1 MTTTPELLAV
11 PDEDH
16 SNGAAWTSPRP
27 AHLPDHI
34 RPWTPAEQAEHMAA
48 LTEGIAGFAVT
59 QAMYRHARQPADRT
73 PEPDAA

>member
-1 MTTTPELLAV
+1 MTTIPEALV

-27 AHLPDHI
+27 AQLPDHI

-59 QAMYRHARQPADRT
+59 QAIYRHARLLADRT
-73 PEPDAA
+73 AEPDAA